1 MIKSNSWLDKP
12 FPTGLEWLDE
22 AYKYIG
28 QHEIKGAKTNSFIAI
43 WLKLLNAAWHD
54 DETPWCGTFVAHCV
68 KSANLPIPKNWMRAR
83 DWLTV
88 GTTILKPCVGA
99 IVVFSRDGG
108 GHVGFVVGLD
118 KYGNLMVL
126 GGNQGDC
133 VRISAFSFDRVVGY
147 RWPSKWP
154 KPERYRLPILNGDGT
169 LSKNEA

>member
-1 MIKSNSWLDKP
+1 MT
-12 FPTGLEWLDE
+12 TGLEWLDE

-43 WLKLLNAAWHD
+43 WLKLLNAAWYD

-83 DWLTV
+83 DWLTI

-133 VRISAFSFDRVVGY
+133 VRISAFSFDRVIGY

>member
-1 MIKSNSWLDKP
+1 MT
-12 FPTGLEWLDE
+12 TGLDWLDE

-28 QHEIKGAKTNSFIAI
+28 QHEIKGAKTNSFVAI

-83 DWLTV
+83 DWLTI

-108 GHVGFVVGLD
+108 GHVGFVVGKD
-118 KYGNLMVL
+118 SNNNLMVL
-126 GGNQGDC
+126 GGNQGDA
-133 VRISAFSFDRVVGY
+133 VKVSPFNLTRVIGY
-147 RWPSKWP
+147 RWPIEYPIPTSFH
-154 KPERYRLPILNGDGT
+154 LPTLTSDAK